1 MVKLNNKLEPNQKS
15 ETEFK
20 DITENGGIEIRFIG
34 KANAQRIA
42 RKVKPR
48 ILKEILG
55 LGVNLEKNP
64 KNIVIEGDNLK
75 VMASLYQYQGKID
88 LILTD
93 PPYNTGKDFRF
104 NDKWNKDPNDE
115 GLGNYVRADDT
126 SKHRSEE

>member
-1 MVKLNNKLEPNQKS
+1 MVNVNNEKKTQSS
-15 ETEFK
+15 ESEFK

-34 KANAQRIA
+34 KANTQRIA

-48 ILKEILG
+48 ILKEIPE

-88 LILTD
+88 LIITD
-93 PPYNTGKDFRF
+93 PPYNTGKDFRY
-104 NDKWNKDPNDE
+104 NDK
-115 GLGNYVRADDT
+115 
-126 SKHRSEE
+126 

>member
-1 MVKLNNKLEPNQKS
+1 MVNVNNEKKLKKS
-15 ETEFK
+15 ESEFK

-34 KANAQRIA
+34 KVNAQRVA

-48 ILKEILG
+48 VLKENLE

-93 PPYNTGKDFRF
+93 PPYNTGKDFRY
-104 NDKWNKDPNDE
+104 NDNENNFPNDLS
-115 GLGNYVRADDT
+115 LGDYVKIDDAA
-126 SKHRSEE
+126 KHTK